1 MAGEVEVNPIA
12 PRSFNGFRQSAK
24 TSEGFDKMRRRG
36 IVLPPFQVEQ
46 SAAKLVR
53 MEIDALVAGLRKHV
67 IQASIETG
75 IGVRDSENE
84 LVTQAVERIR
94 AQLSELNASG
104 DLDEDEKRIRI
115 QLSRQLADAQD
126 HFFVDFFEDASDRL
140 KTRVNY
146 ALDKDDAFKNRLTGI
161 RKGYLDTAVTR
172 ISEGKS
178 MLRKKFIGILE
189 QWIEGERPDLDGLDG
204 LMDKIKGEGLN
215 FSKFFARDQFSRFN
229 KALMVASYEEAG
241 AKWIKWVTVGDQRV
255 RSRHRALNGKVFA
268 IDDLPKEYL
277 DYNCRC
283 GFLAVF
289 ELTKSMKVTPG
300 DGIRMAA

>member
-1 MAGEVEVNPIA
+1 
-12 PRSFNGFRQSAK
+12 
-24 TSEGFDKMRRRG
+24 MRRRG

-53 MEIDALVAGLRKHV
+53 GEIEELVANLRKHV
-67 IQASIETG
+67 IFASLETG
-75 IGVRDSENE
+75 EGVKDAENE
-84 LVTQAVERIR
+84 LVVQAVTRIKE
-94 AQLSELNASG
+94 QLVELNASG
-104 DLDEDEKRIRI
+104 ELTEDENRIRL
-115 QLSRQLADAQD
+115 QLSRQLSEAQQ
-126 HFFVDFFEDASDRL
+126 HFFTDFFEDASERL
-140 KTRVNY
+140 KTRVLF
-146 ALDKDDAFKNRLTGI
+146 ALDKNDVFKNRLDGI

-178 MLRKKFIGILE
+178 MLRKRFIGILE
-189 QWIEGERPDLDGLDG
+189 QWIAGERPDLDGLDD
-204 LMDKIKGEGLN
+204 LMDKIRGEGLN

-241 AKWIKWVTVGDQRV
+241 AKWIRWVTVQDQRV
-255 RSRHRALNGKVFA
+255 RRTHKGLNGKIFA

-289 ELTKSMKVTPG
+289 ELGTRQVTPG

>member
-1 MAGEVEVNPIA
+1 MNPIA

-24 TSEGFDKMRRRG
+24 TSEGFEKMRRRG

-53 MEIDALVAGLRKHV
+53 GEIEELVANLRKHV
-67 IQASIETG
+67 IFASIETG
-75 IGVRDSENE
+75 EGVKDAENE
-84 LVTQAVERIR
+84 LVVQAVTRIKE
-94 AQLSELNASG
+94 QLAELNASG
-104 DLDEDEKRIRI
+104 ELTEDENRIRL
-115 QLSRQLADAQD
+115 QLSRQLSEAQQ
-126 HFFVDFFEDASDRL
+126 HFFTDFFEDASERL
-140 KTRVNY
+140 KTRVLF
-146 ALDKDDAFKNRLTGI
+146 ALDKNDVFKNRLDGI

-172 ISEGKS
+172 ITEGKS
-178 MLRKKFIGILE
+178 MLRKRFIGILE
-189 QWIEGERPDLDGLDG
+189 QWIAGDRPDLDGLDD
-204 LMDKIKGEGLN
+204 LMDKIRGEGLN

-241 AKWIKWVTVGDQRV
+241 AKWIRWVTVGDARV
-255 RSRHRALNGKVFA
+255 RKAHKHLNGKIFA

-289 ELTKSMKVTPG
+289 ELGTRQVTPG